1 MHGREKREGFLFF
14 ILDTK
19 FHFKC
24 LLLNPL
30 NQIIRW
36 ERLPND
42 QNRRYKAKN
51 SKVILKGS
59 LDVAEGKEVIGKEEE
74 ESTYTVEAMQEEQ
87 IKVMKNSINIDGN
100 ALYRKIYF
108 YKENTRVQKKHMDG
122 KFDPFSFAERSDVS
136 QRQFKLIPI

>member
-1 MHGREKREGFLFF
+1 MRRNKFLFCL
-14 ILDTK
+14 LDIK

-24 LLLNPL
+24 LLLTPS

-59 LDVAEGKEVIGKEEE
+59 LDDAEGKELIENEEE
-74 ESTYTVEAMQEEQ
+74 EGSTKAVERKKEED
-87 IKVMKNSINIDGN
+87 IKVMKNSINIDGTVIII
-100 ALYRKIYF
+100 KTGGEGDIYII
-108 YKENTRVQKKHMDG
+108 KKL
-122 KFDPFSFAERSDVS
+122 S
-136 QRQFKLIPI
+136 

>member
-1 MHGREKREGFLFF
+1 M
-14 ILDTK
+14 
-19 FHFKC
+19 
-24 LLLNPL
+24 LLNPL

-59 LDVAEGKEVIGKEEE
+59 LDDAEGKEVIGKEEE
-74 ESTYTVEAMQEEQ
+74 EGARPVERKKEEQ

-100 ALYRKIYF
+100 IYSYF
-108 YKENTRVQKKHMDG
+108 FE
-122 KFDPFSFAERSDVS
+122 KFTFIKRILVFRNNIWMEDSILFPLRNV
-136 QRQFKLIPI
+136 PT